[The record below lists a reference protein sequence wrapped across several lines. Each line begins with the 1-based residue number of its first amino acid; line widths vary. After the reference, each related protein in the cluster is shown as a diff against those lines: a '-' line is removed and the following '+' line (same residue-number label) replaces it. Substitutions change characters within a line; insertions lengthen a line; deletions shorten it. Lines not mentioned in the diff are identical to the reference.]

1 MCSNTWCCNAKYF
14 TKNNLKIKLLIDD
27 NVNIEKQTMVNV
39 GIVKGASFFRK
50 KKGKISKMLIFS
62 LPTNYRNFGKI
73 AKKLKLNGFKSNQI
87 VNVRF

>member
-1 MCSNTWCCNAKYF
+1 
-14 TKNNLKIKLLIDD
+14 
-27 NVNIEKQTMVNV
+27 MVNV

-50 KKGKISKMLIFS
+50 KKGKISKMLI
-62 LPTNYRNFGKI
+62 LVCQQTIETFGKI